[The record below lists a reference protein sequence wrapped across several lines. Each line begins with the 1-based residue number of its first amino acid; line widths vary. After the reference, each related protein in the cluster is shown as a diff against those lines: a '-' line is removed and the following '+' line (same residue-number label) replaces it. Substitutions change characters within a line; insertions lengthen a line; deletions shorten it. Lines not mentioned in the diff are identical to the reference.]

1 MRGLKLAA
9 RGLIRAI
16 ALLLVLIA
24 AGTFIP
30 RPLFVAAEASTASL
44 PSRRILL
51 LSGSIHTDIAI
62 PLDDRLRASF
72 AFLEDSGIPV
82 SDPAAQWL
90 IFGWGGRSFYLETPT
105 WADLKPMPVFRALT
119 IDSSVMHVDVAGSIS
134 ESHPAVKVLDV
145 DSERFDRML
154 GFINDSFIREGGAVL
169 PIGNR
174 GYGDYDRFFEAKGT
188 FNALFG
194 CNTWTAAALRT
205 GGLRTGF
212 WNPLPQ
218 TLRVSLDLYN

>member
-1 MRGLKLAA
+1 MGGMKLAV
-9 RGLIRAI
+9 RWLTRAI
-16 ALLLVLIA
+16 ALLLVLA
-24 AGTFIP
+24 AGGTFVP
-30 RPLFVAAEASTASL
+30 RPLFVAAEASSDKARSQ
-44 PSRRILL
+44 RILL
-51 LSGSIHTDIAI
+51 LSGAIHTDIAI
-62 PLDDRLRASF
+62 PLDDRLRTRF
-72 AFLEDSGIPV
+72 AFLESAGIPV

-134 ESHPAVKVLDV
+134 ETHPAVTVLAV
-145 DSERFDRML
+145 GGEGFEQLL
-154 GFINDSFIREGGAVL
+154 GFVDDSFIRENGAVL
-169 PIGNR
+169 PVGGR
-174 GYGDYDRFFEAKGT
+174 GYGDYDRFFEARGY

-194 CNTWTAAALRT
+194 CNTWTAAALRN

-218 TLRVSLDLYN
+218 SLVLSLGLYD

>member
-1 MRGLKLAA
+1 MIGAKLAV
-9 RGLIRAI
+9 RWLMRAV
-16 ALLLVLIA
+16 ALLLLLMA
-24 AGTFIP
+24 GGTFIP
-30 RPLFVAAEASTASL
+30 RPLLVAAEAYSAAA
-44 PSRRILL
+44 PSKRILL
-51 LSGSIHTDIAI
+51 LSGPIHTDIAI

-72 AFLEDSGIPV
+72 LFLEDAGIPV

-90 IFGWGGRSFYLETPT
+90 VFGWGGRSFYLETPT

-119 IDSSVMHVDVAGSIS
+119 IDNSVMHVDVAGGIS
-134 ESHPAVKVLDV
+134 ETHPAVKVLDV
-145 DSERFDRML
+145 DGERFEKLL
-154 GFINDSFIREGGAVL
+154 GFINDSFIRENGVVVSVGD
-169 PIGNR
+169 R
-174 GYGDYDRFFEAKGT
+174 GYGDYDRFFEARGY

-218 TLRVSLDLYN
+218 TLVLSLSLYN